1 MNLIDLTYGRT
12 RAVIAPDAG
21 GRLLQ
26 LAIRDGT
33 RWLDLLHAPADPAD
47 ALRDPLARSSYP
59 MAPWPG
65 RVDGA
70 RFTWRGRLY
79 QLEPNLRPHAIH
91 GVTFDRPWTVEAV
104 SRRSCRI
111 SVV

>member
-1 MNLIDLTYGRT
+1 MNLIQLEQGRT

-26 LAIRDGT
+26 LEILDGDG
-33 RWLDLLHAPADPAD
+33 WLQLLHAPDEPAD
-47 ALRDPLARSSYP
+47 ALRDPLAWSSYP

-79 QLEPNLRPHAIH
+79 ELEPNLGRTPSTA
-91 GVTFDRPWTVEAV
+91 VTFDRAV
-104 SRRSCRI
+104 DRRS
-111 SVV
+111 SVAPRLPHFH